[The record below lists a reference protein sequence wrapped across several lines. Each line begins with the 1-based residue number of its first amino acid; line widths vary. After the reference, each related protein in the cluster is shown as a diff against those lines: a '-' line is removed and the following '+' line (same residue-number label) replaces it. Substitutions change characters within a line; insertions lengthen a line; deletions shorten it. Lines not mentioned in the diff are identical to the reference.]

1 VLVLRKYPLVSPA
14 SSTKFQA
21 VRRTMSGMVR
31 IGMWEVESFLAI

>member
-1 VLVLRKYPLVSPA
+1 MLVLRNHSLVSPA
-14 SSTKFQA
+14 SSTKFQG